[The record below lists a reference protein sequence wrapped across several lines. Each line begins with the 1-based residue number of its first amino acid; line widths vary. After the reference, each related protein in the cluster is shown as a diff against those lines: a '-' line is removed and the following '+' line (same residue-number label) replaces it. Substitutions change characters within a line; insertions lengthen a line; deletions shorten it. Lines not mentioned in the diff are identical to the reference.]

1 MTWYRFESEMNNSE
15 TIFAVSSGSGMA
27 GIAVIRMSGG
37 KAGGVLASVAGP
49 LPLPR
54 RASIRQLRHPQTQE
68 VIDQGLVLWMPGPL
82 SSTGEDVAEFHVHG
96 SAAVIEAMFEVFRSI
111 SGVRLA
117 EPGEFT
123 RRAFVNNRMDLVEA
137 EGLADLL
144 QARTEAQRRM
154 AMHHMLGH
162 ASSQYEDW
170 RTEMISLLARLE
182 AAIDFVEEAGVAVAA
197 LADIRPKTLDLV
209 ARLSRAAAEADRAGA
224 LRSGVKVVFAGAP
237 NVGKS
242 TLLNLVAAREAAI
255 VSSRPGTT
263 RDVIE
268 VPVVL
273 GGIPVI
279 LTDTAGLRAKAGDEV
294 EVIGMQ
300 RAKSEAAAAD
310 IVVWV
315 SSVDVAEDTEN
326 AVVPALK
333 VLNKSDLL
341 GDAHGA
347 DLRVS
352 ARTGEGIAELIA
364 ELERLVSARFSGME
378 QASVIRTRHRDAVEE
393 SIRFLNDSL
402 LHDVGQIELAAECL
416 RKACFSIGR
425 VTGRVD
431 VEDLL
436 GKIFSEFCIGK

>member
-1 MTWYRFESEMNNSE
+1 MNNSD
-15 TIFAVSSGSGMA
+15 TVFAVSSGSGMA
-27 GIAVIRMSGG
+27 GIAVIRMSGS
-37 KAGGVLASVAGP
+37 KAGNVLASVAGS

-54 RASIRQLRHPQTQE
+54 RASIRQLRCPHSHE

-82 SSTGEDVAEFHVHG
+82 SATGEDVAEFHVHG
-96 SAAVIEAMFEVFRSI
+96 SAAVIDAMFEVFRSVA
-111 SGVRLA
+111 GVRLA

-123 RRAFVNNRMDLVEA
+123 RRAFVNDRMDLVEA

-162 ASSQYEDW
+162 ASSQYEVW
-170 RTEMISLLARLE
+170 RTEMISLLARVE
-182 AAIDFVEEAGVAVAA
+182 AAIDFVEEDGVAAAA

-268 VPVVL
+268 VPIVL

-279 LTDTAGLRAKAGDEV
+279 LTDTAGLRAEAGDEI

-300 RAKSEAAAAD
+300 RARSEAAAAD

-315 SSVDVAEDTEN
+315 TSVDVAEDIEN

-333 VLNKSDLL
+333 VLNKSDLP
-341 GDAHGA
+341 GDAHGT
-347 DLRVS
+347 DLKVS
-352 ARTGEGIAELIA
+352 AKTGEGIADLIG
-364 ELERLVSARFSGME
+364 ELEKLVSARFSGME
-378 QASVIRTRHRDAVEE
+378 QASVIRTRHKDAVEE

-402 LHDVGQIELAAECL
+402 RHDAGHIELAAECL

>member
-1 MTWYRFESEMNNSE
+1 MNNSE
-15 TIFAVSSGSGMA
+15 TIFAVSSGTGMA

-37 KAGGVLASVAGP
+37 KAGSVLASVAGS

-54 RASIRQLRHPQTQE
+54 RASIRQLRHPQSQE

-82 SSTGEDVAEFHVHG
+82 SATGENVAEFHVHG
-96 SAAVIEAMFEVFRSI
+96 SAAVIEAMFEIFRSVD
-111 SGVRLA
+111 GVRLA

-123 RRAFVNNRMDLVEA
+123 RRAFVNDRMDLVEA

-154 AMHHMLGH
+154 ATHHMLGH

-170 RTEMISLLARLE
+170 RTELISLLARLE
-182 AAIDFVEEAGVAVAA
+182 AAIDFVEEDGVAAAA

-209 ARLSRAAAEADRAGA
+209 ERLSRAAAEADRAGA

-268 VPVVL
+268 VPIVL

-279 LTDTAGLRAKAGDEV
+279 LTDTAGLRAEAGDEI
-294 EVIGMQ
+294 EVIGMR
-300 RAKSEAAAAD
+300 RARSEAHAAD
-310 IVVWV
+310 LVVWV
-315 SSVDVAEDTEN
+315 TSVDVAEDIEN

-333 VLNKSDLL
+333 VLNKSDLP
-341 GDAHGA
+341 GDAQGTDLKVSAKTGAGIA
-347 DLRVS
+347 DLILNLEKLV
-352 ARTGEGIAELIA
+352 AE
-364 ELERLVSARFSGME
+364 RFSGM
-378 QASVIRTRHRDAVEE
+378 QHAPVIRARHKDAVEE

-402 LHDVGQIELAAECL
+402 QHDAGHIELAAECL
-416 RKACFSIGR
+416 RRACFSIGR

>member
-1 MTWYRFESEMNNSE
+1 MNNSD

-37 KAGGVLASVAGP
+37 RAGSVLASVAGS

-54 RASIRQLRHPQTQE
+54 RASVRQLRDPRSQE

-82 SSTGEDVAEFHVHG
+82 SATGEDVAEFHVHG
-96 SAAVIEAMFEVFRSI
+96 SIAVIDAMFETFRRVD
-111 SGVRLA
+111 GVRLA

-123 RRAFVNNRMDLVEA
+123 RRAFVNDRMDLVEA

-154 AMHHMLGH
+154 AMYHMLGN
-162 ASSQYEDW
+162 ASSQYEVW
-170 RTEMISLLARLE
+170 RTELMSLLARLE
-182 AAIDFVEEAGVAVAA
+182 AAIDFVEEEGVAAVA

-209 ARLSRAAAEADRAGA
+209 ERLSRAAAEADRAGA

-268 VPVVL
+268 VPIVL

-279 LTDTAGLRAKAGDEV
+279 LTDTAGLRAEAGDEI

-300 RAKSEAAAAD
+300 RAKSEVAAAD

-315 SSVDVAEDTEN
+315 TSADVAEDIEN

-333 VLNKSDLL
+333 ILNKSDLL
-341 GDAHGA
+341 GDAPA
-347 DLRVS
+347 QKDELRIS
-352 ARTGEGIAELIA
+352 AKTGEGITDLILNLEKLVAE
-364 ELERLVSARFSGME
+364 RFSGME
-378 QASVIRTRHRDAVEE
+378 QASVIRTRHKDAVEE
-393 SIRFLNDSL
+393 SIRYLNDSL
-402 LHDVGQIELAAECL
+402 LHDAGQIELAAECL
-416 RKACFSIGR
+416 RRACFSIGR

>member
-1 MTWYRFESEMNNSE
+1 
-15 TIFAVSSGSGMA
+15 
-27 GIAVIRMSGG
+27 
-37 KAGGVLASVAGP
+37 
-49 LPLPR
+49 
-54 RASIRQLRHPQTQE
+54 
-68 VIDQGLVLWMPGPL
+68 
-82 SSTGEDVAEFHVHG
+82 
-96 SAAVIEAMFEVFRSI
+96 
-111 SGVRLA
+111 
-117 EPGEFT
+117 
-123 RRAFVNNRMDLVEA
+123 
-137 EGLADLL
+137 
-144 QARTEAQRRM
+144 
-154 AMHHMLGH
+154 
-162 ASSQYEDW
+162 
-170 RTEMISLLARLE
+170 MISLLARLE
-182 AAIDFVEEAGVAVAA
+182 AAIDFVEEDGVAVAA
-197 LADIRPKTLDLV
+197 LADIRPKILDLV
-209 ARLSRAAAEADRAGA
+209 TRLSRAAAEADRAGA

-333 VLNKSDLL
+333 VLNKSDLP

>member
-1 MTWYRFESEMNNSE
+1 MNNSD

-37 KAGGVLASVAGP
+37 KTGSVLASVAGP

-54 RASIRQLRHPQTQE
+54 RASIRQLRRPQSRE

-82 SSTGEDVAEFHVHG
+82 SATGEDVAEFHVHG
-96 SAAVIEAMFEVFRSI
+96 SAAVIEAMFEVFRSVD
-111 SGVRLA
+111 GVRLA

-123 RRAFVNNRMDLVEA
+123 RRAFVNNRVDLVEA

-144 QARTEAQRRM
+144 QARTEVQRRM

-162 ASSQYEDW
+162 ASSQYEVW
-170 RTEMISLLARLE
+170 RTEMISLLAHLE
-182 AAIDFVEEAGVAVAA
+182 AAIDFVEEDGVAAAA

-268 VPVVL
+268 VPIVL
-273 GGIPVI
+273 CGIPVI
-279 LTDTAGLRAKAGDEV
+279 LTDTAGLRTEAGDEV

-300 RAKSEAAAAD
+300 RAKSELSAAD

-315 SSVDVAEDTEN
+315 TSVDVKDEMEN
-326 AVVPALK
+326 AVVPTLR
-333 VLNKSDLL
+333 VLNKSDLP
-341 GDAHGA
+341 GDAQGI
-347 DLRVS
+347 DLKVS
-352 ARTGEGIAELIA
+352 AKTGEGIADLIA
-364 ELERLVSARFSGME
+364 ELEKLVSARFSGME
-378 QASVIRTRHRDAVEE
+378 QAWVIRTRHRDAVEE

-402 LHDVGQIELAAECL
+402 LHDAGQIELAAECL
-416 RKACFSIGR
+416 RRACFSIGR

>member
-1 MTWYRFESEMNNSE
+1 
-15 TIFAVSSGSGMA
+15 
-27 GIAVIRMSGG
+27 
-37 KAGGVLASVAGP
+37 
-49 LPLPR
+49 
-54 RASIRQLRHPQTQE
+54 
-68 VIDQGLVLWMPGPL
+68 
-82 SSTGEDVAEFHVHG
+82 VAEFHVHG
-96 SAAVIEAMFEVFRSI
+96 SAAVIEAMFEVFRSVA
-111 SGVRLA
+111 GVRLA

-123 RRAFVNNRMDLVEA
+123 RRAFVNDRMDLVEA

-162 ASSQYEDW
+162 ASSQYEGW
-170 RTEMISLLARLE
+170 RTELISLLARVE
-182 AAIDFVEEAGVAVAA
+182 AAIDFVEEEGVAAAA

-255 VSSRPGTT
+255 VSARPGTT

-268 VPVVL
+268 VPIVL

-279 LTDTAGLRAKAGDEV
+279 LTDTAGLRGEAGDEV

-300 RAKSEAAAAD
+300 RARSEAAAAD
-310 IVVWV
+310 LVVWV
-315 SSVDVAEDTEN
+315 TSVDVAEDIQNE
-326 AVVPALK
+326 VVPALK
-333 VLNKSDLL
+333 VLNKSDLPGNAGGIGL
-341 GDAHGA
+341 K
-347 DLRVS
+347 VS
-352 ARTGEGIAELIA
+352 AKTGEGIADLIA
-364 ELERLVSARFSGME
+364 ELEKLVRERFSGME

-402 LHDVGQIELAAECL
+402 LHDGAHIELAAECL
-416 RKACFSIGR
+416 RRACFSIGR

>member
-1 MTWYRFESEMNNSE
+1 MNNSE

-27 GIAVIRMSGG
+27 GIAVIRMSGS
-37 KAGGVLASVAGP
+37 KAGSVLASVAGS

-54 RASIRQLRHPQTQE
+54 RASIRQLRHPQSRE

-82 SSTGEDVAEFHVHG
+82 SATGEDVAEFHVHG
-96 SAAVIEAMFEVFRSI
+96 SAAVIEAMFEVFRSVD
-111 SGVRLA
+111 GVRLA

-123 RRAFVNNRMDLVEA
+123 RRAFINDRMDLVEA

-144 QARTEAQRRM
+144 
-154 AMHHMLGH
+154 MLGH
-162 ASSQYEDW
+162 ASSQYEGW
-170 RTEMISLLARLE
+170 RTEMISLLAHLE
-182 AAIDFVEEAGVAVAA
+182 AAIDFVEEDGVAAAA

-268 VPVVL
+268 VPIIL

-279 LTDTAGLRAKAGDEV
+279 LTDTAGLRAGAGDEI
-294 EVIGMQ
+294 EVIGMR
-300 RAKSEAAAAD
+300 RARSEAASAD

-315 SSVDVAEDTEN
+315 TSVDVAEDTEN

-333 VLNKSDLL
+333 VLNKSDLP
-341 GDAHGA
+341 GNAQGIH
-347 DLRVS
+347 LRVS
-352 ARTGEGIAELIA
+352 AKTGEGIADLIA
-364 ELERLVSARFSGME
+364 ELEKLVRERFSGME
-378 QASVIRTRHRDAVEE
+378 QASVIRIRHKDTVEE

-402 LHDVGQIELAAECL
+402 RHDAGQIEFAAECL
-416 RKACFSIGR
+416 RRACFSIGR

>member
-1 MTWYRFESEMNNSE
+1 MNNSD

-37 KAGGVLASVAGP
+37 KAGSVLASVAGS

-54 RASIRQLRHPQTQE
+54 RASVRQLRHPRSHE

-82 SSTGEDVAEFHVHG
+82 SATGEDVAEFHVHG
-96 SAAVIEAMFEVFRSI
+96 SMAVIDAMFETFCRVE
-111 SGVRLA
+111 GVRLA

-123 RRAFVNNRMDLVEA
+123 RRAFVNDRMDLVEA

-162 ASSQYEDW
+162 ASSQYEGW
-170 RTEMISLLARLE
+170 RTELISLLAHLE
-182 AAIDFVEEAGVAVAA
+182 AAIDFVEEDGVAAAA

-268 VPVVL
+268 VPIVL

-279 LTDTAGLRAKAGDEV
+279 LTDTAGLRAEAGDEI

-315 SSVDVAEDTEN
+315 TSVDVPQDFEN
-326 AVVPALK
+326 AVVPALR
-333 VLNKSDLL
+333 VLNKADLP
-341 GDAHGA
+341 GDALGI
-347 DLRVS
+347 DLKVS
-352 ARTGEGIAELIA
+352 AKTGQGIAELIA
-364 ELERLVSARFSGME
+364 ELEKLVGARFGGME
-378 QASVIRTRHRDAVEE
+378 QASVIRARHRDAVEE
-393 SIRFLNDSL
+393 SIRLLNDSL
-402 LHDVGQIELAAECL
+402 RHDASQIELAAECL
-416 RKACFSIGR
+416 RRACFNIGR

>member
-1 MTWYRFESEMNNSE
+1 
-15 TIFAVSSGSGMA
+15 MA
-27 GIAVIRMSGG
+27 GIAVIRMSGS
-37 KAGGVLASVAGP
+37 KAGSVLASIAGS

-54 RASIRQLRHPQTQE
+54 RASVRQLRHPRSHE

-82 SSTGEDVAEFHVHG
+82 SATGEDVAEFHVHG
-96 SAAVIEAMFEVFRSI
+96 SMAVIDAMFETFRRVE
-111 SGVRLA
+111 GVRLA

-123 RRAFVNNRMDLVEA
+123 RRAFVNDRMDLVEA

-162 ASSQYEDW
+162 ASSQYEGW
-170 RTEMISLLARLE
+170 RTELISLLAHLE
-182 AAIDFVEEAGVAVAA
+182 AAIDFVEEDGVAAAA
-197 LADIRPKTLDLV
+197 LADIKPKTLDLV

-268 VPVVL
+268 VPIVL

-279 LTDTAGLRAKAGDEV
+279 LTDTAGLRAEAGDEI

-315 SSVDVAEDTEN
+315 TSVDVPQDIEN
-326 AVVPALK
+326 AVVPALR
-333 VLNKSDLL
+333 VLNKADLP
-341 GDAHGA
+341 GDAQGI
-347 DLRVS
+347 DLKVS
-352 ARTGEGIAELIA
+352 AKTGQGIADLIA
-364 ELERLVSARFSGME
+364 ELEKLVGARFGGME

-402 LHDVGQIELAAECL
+402 RHDASQIELAAECL
-416 RKACFSIGR
+416 RRACFNIGR

>member
-1 MTWYRFESEMNNSE
+1 
-15 TIFAVSSGSGMA
+15 MA

-37 KAGGVLASVAGP
+37 KAGSLLASVAGS

-54 RASIRQLRHPQTQE
+54 RASIRQLRRPQSRE

-82 SSTGEDVAEFHVHG
+82 SVTGEDVAEFHVHG
-96 SAAVIEAMFEVFRSI
+96 SAAVIEAMFEVFRSVA
-111 SGVRLA
+111 GVRLA

-123 RRAFVNNRMDLVEA
+123 RRAFVNDRMDLVEA

-154 AMHHMLGH
+154 AMYHMLGH
-162 ASSQYEDW
+162 ASSQYEVW
-170 RTEMISLLARLE
+170 RLELISLLARLE
-182 AAIDFVEEAGVAVAA
+182 AAIDFVEEDGVAVAA
-197 LADIRPKTLDLV
+197 LADIRPKTLDLA

-268 VPVVL
+268 VPIVL

-279 LTDTAGLRAKAGDEV
+279 LTDTAGLRAEAGDEI

-300 RAKSEAAAAD
+300 RAKSEAVAAD
-310 IVVWV
+310 IVIWV
-315 SSVDVAEDTEN
+315 TSVDVKEEMEN
-326 AVVPALK
+326 PVLPTLR
-333 VLNKSDLL
+333 VLNKSDLP
-341 GDAHGA
+341 GDAHGI
-347 DLRVS
+347 DLKVS
-352 ARTGEGIAELIA
+352 AKTGEGIADLIA
-364 ELERLVSARFSGME
+364 GLEKLVRERFSGME
-378 QASVIRTRHRDAVEE
+378 QASVIRARHKDAVEE

-402 LHDVGQIELAAECL
+402 LHDAGHIELAAECL

>member
-27 GIAVIRMSGG
+27 GIAVIRMSGA
-37 KAGGVLASVAGP
+37 KAGSVLASVAGS

-54 RASIRQLRHPQTQE
+54 RASIRQLRHPQSYE

-82 SSTGEDVAEFHVHG
+82 SATGEDVAEFHVHG
-96 SAAVIEAMFEVFRSI
+96 SAAVIEAMFEVFRSVA
-111 SGVRLA
+111 GVRLA
-117 EPGEFT
+117 KPGEFT
-123 RRAFVNNRMDLVEA
+123 RRAFVNDRLDLVEA

-162 ASSQYEDW
+162 ASSQYEGW
-170 RTEMISLLARLE
+170 RTELASLLARLE
-182 AAIDFVEEAGVAVAA
+182 AAIDFVEEDGVAAAA
-197 LADIRPKTLDLV
+197 LDDIRPKTLDLV

-268 VPVVL
+268 VPIVL

-279 LTDTAGLRAKAGDEV
+279 LTDTAGLRAGAGDEV

-300 RAKSEAAAAD
+300 RARSEAIAAD

-315 SSVDVAEDTEN
+315 TSADVNEEMEN
-326 AVVPALK
+326 PVLPALR
-333 VLNKSDLL
+333 VLNKSDLP
-341 GDAHGA
+341 GYAKEVH
-347 DLRVS
+347 LRVS
-352 ARTGEGIAELIA
+352 AKTGEGIADLIA
-364 ELERLVSARFSGME
+364 ELEKLVRERFSGME
-378 QASVIRTRHRDAVEE
+378 QASVIRARHRDAVEE

-402 LHDVGQIELAAECL
+402 LHDAGHIELAAECL
-416 RKACFSIGR
+416 RKACFSMGQ

>member
-1 MTWYRFESEMNNSE
+1 MNNSD

-37 KAGGVLASVAGP
+37 KAGSVLASVAGS

-54 RASIRQLRHPQTQE
+54 RASVRQLRRPQSLE

-82 SSTGEDVAEFHVHG
+82 SATGEDVAEFHVHG
-96 SAAVIEAMFEVFRSI
+96 SAAVIEALFEVFLSVD
-111 SGVRLA
+111 GVRLA

-123 RRAFVNNRMDLVEA
+123 RRAFVNDRMDLVEA

-162 ASSQYEDW
+162 ASSQYEVW
-170 RTEMISLLARLE
+170 RTELISLLARLE
-182 AAIDFVEEAGVAVAA
+182 AAIDFVEEDGVAAAA
-197 LADIRPKTLDLV
+197 LADIKPKTLDLV

-268 VPVVL
+268 VPIVL

-279 LTDTAGLRAKAGDEV
+279 LTDTAGLRAEAGDEI

-300 RAKSEAAAAD
+300 RAKSEVSAAD

-315 SSVDVAEDTEN
+315 TSVDVAEDIEN
-326 AVVPALK
+326 TVVPALK
-333 VLNKSDLL
+333 VLNKSDLP
-341 GDAHGA
+341 GDAHGIH
-347 DLRVS
+347 LKVS
-352 ARTGEGIAELIA
+352 AKTGEGVADLIA
-364 ELERLVSARFSGME
+364 EVEKLVTERFSGME

-393 SIRFLNDSL
+393 SIRFLNDSF
-402 LHDVGQIELAAECL
+402 LHDAGHIELAAECL

>member
-1 MTWYRFESEMNNSE
+1 MNNSE

-27 GIAVIRMSGG
+27 GIAVIRMSGA
-37 KAGGVLASVAGP
+37 KAGSVLAAVAGS

-54 RASIRQLRHPQTQE
+54 RASIRQLRRPGSQE
-68 VIDQGLVLWMPGPL
+68 VIDQALVLWMPGPL
-82 SSTGEDVAEFHVHG
+82 SATGEDVAEFHVHG
-96 SAAVIEAMFEVFRSI
+96 SMAVIDALFEIFRSFA
-111 SGVRLA
+111 GVRLA

-123 RRAFVNNRMDLVEA
+123 RRAFVNDRMDLVEA

-162 ASSQYEDW
+162 ASSQYEGW
-170 RTEMISLLARLE
+170 RTELISLLARLE
-182 AAIDFVEEAGVAVAA
+182 AAIDFVEEDGVAAAA
-197 LADIRPKTLDLV
+197 LADIRPRTLDLV
-209 ARLSRAAAEADRAGA
+209 ERLSRAAAEADRAGA

-268 VPVVL
+268 VPIVL

-279 LTDTAGLRAKAGDEV
+279 LTDTAGLRAEAGDEI
-294 EVIGMQ
+294 EVIGMR
-300 RAKSEAAAAD
+300 RARSEAAAAD

-315 SSVDVAEDTEN
+315 SSADVAEDIDN

-333 VLNKSDLL
+333 VLNKSDLP
-341 GDAHGA
+341 GDARGI
-347 DLRVS
+347 DLKVS
-352 ARTGEGIAELIA
+352 ARTGEGMAELLA
-364 ELERLVSARFSGME
+364 ELEKLVRERFSGME
-378 QASVIRTRHRDAVEE
+378 QASVIRTRHREAVED

-402 LHDVGQIELAAECL
+402 LHDAEHIELAAECL
-416 RKACFSIGR
+416 RRACFSIGR